1 MLRSI
6 QQRDLDRNRWV
17 KITMSVI
24 LLIICVT
31 MVITLVPGLGGFS
44 GATNPDSVA
53 TVGGQDIGS
62 QELQQQ
68 LDQQTRGAS
77 IPQALKGLYARQVLD
92 QMIFQRALEIEAQR
106 LGIRVTPQEETERI
120 KQILPG
126 AWSGD
131 TWLKDRYVSEVQ
143 TRTGMSVPQFETIIH
158 DGMLQ
163 EKFRQLV
170 TDGITVTPQEIQQE
184 FRRRNEKVQI
194 EYALIKPSEIAATIH
209 PSDSEL
215 AAYFAKN
222 SSRYQ
227 VPEMRSARYALLDLN
242 ALRQKT
248 RIPDSDIEA
257 YYNSHLD
264 QYKVEDRAHV
274 EHILFKTIGK
284 TDAEVTEIR
293 QQAEDVLNKIKH
305 GANFEDMA
313 KKYSEDDATKPKGG
327 DLGWIVK
334 GQTVPAFQQ
343 AAFSLPK
350 GTVSDLVKTEYGFHI
365 IKVLDRETA
374 HTKPL
379 AEVRDQI
386 VPLLLNDKMR
396 QQSDTITDQMAA
408 AVRQSN
414 RQSLDDIAR
423 KFNLTVGVTPPAP
436 VTAPVGV
443 LGSSPE
449 VHQVLFQLRPGEL
462 SEPISLENG
471 VAILTVKD
479 IQPAHQ
485 GALAEVHD
493 RVLSDFQQDK
503 SLELARQKADELSR
517 EVQSG
522 QPFDKAAQSLDLTT
536 KTPDA
541 FARTGSVP
549 DVGAATFLDAA
560 FTMPVGQVSK
570 PTSISGDW
578 LVYRVVSHQ
587 PANPVELATQTQDI
601 ESQLMQSK
609 QTAAFDAFHT
619 ALEDSLRK
627 EGKITINA
635 DIMKRFTKSG

>member
-1 MLRSI
+1 
-6 QQRDLDRNRWV
+6 
-17 KITMSVI
+17 
-24 LLIICVT
+24 
-31 MVITLVPGLGGFS
+31 
-44 GATNPDSVA
+44 
-53 TVGGQDIGS
+53 
-62 QELQQQ
+62 
-68 LDQQTRGAS
+68 
-77 IPQALKGLYARQVLD
+77 
-92 QMIFQRALEIEAQR
+92 
-106 LGIRVTPQEETERI
+106 
-120 KQILPG
+120 
-126 AWSGD
+126 
-131 TWLKDRYVSEVQ
+131 
-143 TRTGMSVPQFETIIH
+143 
-158 DGMLQ
+158 
-163 EKFRQLV
+163 
-170 TDGITVTPQEIQQE
+170 
-184 FRRRNEKVQI
+184 
-194 EYALIKPSEIAATIH
+194 
-209 PSDSEL
+209 
-215 AAYFAKN
+215 
-222 SSRYQ
+222 
-227 VPEMRSARYALLDLN
+227 
-242 ALRQKT
+242 
-248 RIPDSDIEA
+248 
-257 YYNSHLD
+257 
-264 QYKVEDRAHV
+264 VEDRAHV

-284 TDAEVTEIR
+284 TDAEVAEIH

-305 GANFEDMA
+305 GANFEDLA

-343 AAFSLPK
+343 VAFSQPK

-365 IKVLDRETA
+365 LKVLDRETA

-379 AEVRDQI
+379 AEVRNQI
-386 VPLLLNDKMR
+386 VPILLNDKIR
-396 QQSDTITDQMAA
+396 QQSDTISDQMAA

-443 LGSSPE
+443 LGNSPE
-449 VHQVLFQLRPGEL
+449 VHQVLFELRPGEL

-485 GALAEVHD
+485 GTLAEVHD
-493 RVLSDFQQDK
+493 RVLSDYQQDK
-503 SLELARQKADELSR
+503 SLELARQKADELSK
-517 EVQSG
+517 EAQSG
-522 QPFDKAAQSLDLTT
+522 QEFDKAAKSLDLTT

-549 DVGAATFLDAA
+549 DVGAATFLGAA

-587 PANPVELATQTQDI
+587 AANPAELATQTQDI

-619 ALEDSLRK
+619 ALEDRLRK

-635 DIMKRFTKSG
+635 DIMKRFTKTG